1 MSLFKR
7 GKTWWIRFTAPSGER
22 IRCSAATEDKT
33 QAQEFHDKLKAEAW
47 RVSKVGEKPKYTW
60 DEAAYK
66 WLMETEHKASHKQDA
81 QQIAWIQQ
89 FFRGRL
95 LSKITREMIAEVG
108 EIKRKETSPSTA
120 NRYLA
125 LIRAILRRATLDW
138 EWIDKAPYIRLYKEP
153 KRRIRWISPHQV
165 IILLNE
171 LPEHLVDLV
180 KFSLSTGLRKR
191 NVTEL
196 EWSQVDLLR
205 NVAWIH
211 ADQAKGRKSIHVS
224 LNSTALAVLEKQ
236 MGKHPVRVF
245 TYNGRPITQTNTRAW
260 RKALIRAGIEDFR
273 WHDLRHTWASWLAQ
287 GGVPLN
293 VIQEMGAWESTE
305 MVKRYAHLAPEQ
317 FRKHAEVVDVLLL
330 PDTNLTQSKNQEIR
344 KLT

>member
-7 GKTWWIRFTAPSGER
+7 GKTWWIRFTTPDGER
-22 IRCSAATEDKT
+22 IRRSAGTENKT

-47 RVSKVGEKPKYTW
+47 SVAKVGRKPAYTW
-60 DEAAYK
+60 DGAAYK
-66 WLMETEHKASHKQDA
+66 WLMETQHKATHKQNL

-95 LSKITREMIAEVG
+95 LTEITLEVIAKVG
-108 EIKRKETSPSTA
+108 EVKCKETSPSTA

-125 LIRAILRRATLDW
+125 TIRTILRSAARNW
-138 EWIDKAPYIRLYKEP
+138 EWIEKVPYIRLYKEP
-153 KRRIRWISPHQV
+153 KRRIRWISPQQAAV
-165 IILLNE
+165 LLNE
-171 LPEHLVDLV
+171 LPEHLADLV

-191 NVTEL
+191 NATEL
-196 EWSQVDLLR
+196 EWSQVNLLR

-224 LNSTALAVLEKQ
+224 LNATAIEVLRKQ
-236 MGKHPVRVF
+236 VGKHPVRVF
-245 TYNGRPITQTNTRAW
+245 TYQGKPIIQINTRAW
-260 RKALIRAGIEDFR
+260 RKALIRAGIENFC

-287 GGVPLN
+287 RGVPLN
-293 VIQEMGAWESTE
+293 VIQDMGAWESTE

-317 FRKHAEVVDVLLL
+317 FKKHAEVVDGLFTG
-330 PDTNLTQSKNQEIR
+330 TNLTQSENNQTEEF
-344 KLT
+344 T

>member
-7 GKTWWIRFTAPSGER
+7 GKTWWIRFTVPSGER
-22 IRCSAATEDKT
+22 IRRSAATEDKT

-47 RVSKVGEKPKYTW
+47 RVTKVGEKPKYTW

-125 LIRAILRRATLDW
+125 LIRAILRRAALDW
-138 EWIDKAPYIRLYKEP
+138 EWIEKAPYIRLYKEP
-153 KRRIRWISPHQV
+153 KRRIRWISPQQV
-165 IILLNE
+165 LILLNE

-211 ADQAKGRKSIHVS
+211 ADQAKGRRSIHVS
-224 LNSTALAVLEKQ
+224 LNATALEVLRKQ

-245 TYNGRPITQTNTRAW
+245 TYNGRPITQTNTKAW

-273 WHDLRHTWASWLAQ
+273 WHDLRHTWASWLTQ

-293 VIQEMGAWESTE
+293 IIQEMGAWESTE

-330 PDTNLTQSKNQEIR
+330 PDTNLTQSENQQIR